1 MTSFDVDLLVGNND
15 GDNGDVDNM
24 DGYNAGV
31 VVGIEFPDWYDLLSV
46 SLSLLV
52 VLGLAGVSLVDIFGC
67 MVVVHYHFC

>member
-1 MTSFDVDLLVGNND
+1 MASFDVDLLVGNND

-24 DGYNAGV
+24 DGYNARV
-31 VVGIEFPDWYDLLSV
+31 VVGFEFPDWYDLLSV

-52 VLGLAGVSLVDIFGC
+52 VLDLAGVSFVDIFGC

>member
-1 MTSFDVDLLVGNND
+1 MTSFDADLLVGNND

-31 VVGIEFPDWYDLLSV
+31 VVGIEFSDWYDLLSV